1 VPWSSLV
8 VVREGRRTGWDSVSD
23 SVSASAS
30 DSVSD
35 SDSVSVSVSVSASDS
50 ASDPGV
56 GDGARVSSTIRGVR
70 LSMSFEQIL
79 SRIAAY
85 DPNADLDVVRR
96 AYDFAAKAHEG
107 QTRRS
112 GDPYVTH
119 PLSVANLITEL
130 KLDVPSVCAGLLHDC
145 VEDTSATIEQLEELF
160 GKKIAFLVDG
170 VTKLGKLPWS
180 TKEEQQAEN
189 FRKMLLAMARDIR
202 VILVKLCDRLDNM
215 RTLAHMPPEKQERI
229 AAETMQIYAPIANR
243 LGMAWVKVEL
253 EDLSFRY
260 LHPGE
265 YEQLAAE
272 IQKSRAERAEYIATV
287 EELISKE
294 MVANG
299 VPCEVSGRAKHFWSI
314 FSKMKKTARS
324 FDEIHDAI
332 GFRVVTDNQMHCYQA
347 LGVAHQTWTPI
358 PGRFKDY
365 IALPKPNLYQSLHT
379 AVIGPRGE
387 RIEIQIRT
395 REMHAVAEHGIAA
408 HWKYKEGKP
417 SDDDKKF
424 AWLRQLM
431 EHQKELVDPTEFL
444 ETVKLDLFGDE
455 VYVFTPRGDVKALPM
470 GSTPIDLAYAVHS
483 DVGDHCSGARVNG
496 MIVPLRY
503 QLRNGDTVEI
513 ITNPNQKPN
522 KDWLALVKTAKART
536 KIRYL
541 LRHEQRERALA
552 LGKDILD
559 KGLRKRG
566 LTLAKAERELGVAA
580 RELRLGDA
588 DELILQVG
596 YGKITVQQVVDK
608 LPADD
613 KKPAAE
619 AEKPEGVLRQ
629 LIRKVTRRQ
638 NTSGILVQG
647 EDDILVRFARC
658 CSPLPGDAVVGYIS
672 RGKGVTVHRRDCDKG
687 LDLDPER
694 RIDVSW
700 DGHGKGS
707 HEVAIQ
713 VLCADKPGLLATIS
727 QSFTDQGVNI
737 SQAHCRA
744 TDNGRAVNTFH
755 ASVKDL
761 DQLKTVIRSLSRI
774 KGVYAVDRVSAE
786 PA

>member
-1 VPWSSLV
+1 
-8 VVREGRRTGWDSVSD
+8 
-23 SVSASAS
+23 
-30 DSVSD
+30 
-35 SDSVSVSVSVSASDS
+35 
-50 ASDPGV
+50 
-56 GDGARVSSTIRGVR
+56 
-70 LSMSFEQIL
+70 MSFEQIL
-79 SRIAAY
+79 SSIAAY

-96 AYDFAAKAHEG
+96 AYAFAANAHEG

-119 PLSVANLITEL
+119 PLSVAGIITEL
-130 KLDVPSVCAGLLHDC
+130 KLDVPSVCAALLHDC
-145 VEDTSATIEQLEELF
+145 VEDTSATVEQLEELF

-215 RTLAHMPPEKQERI
+215 RTLTHMPPEKQERI

-253 EDLSFRY
+253 EDLSFKY

-265 YEQLAAE
+265 YDQLATE
-272 IQKSRAERAEYIATV
+272 VSKTRAERVEYIRTV
-287 EELISKE
+287 EQLITKE
-294 MVANG
+294 MGDHG
-299 VPCEVSGRAKHFWSI
+299 VVCDVSGRAKHFWSI
-314 FSKMKKTARS
+314 FQKMKKTGRT

-332 GFRVVTDNQMHCYQA
+332 GFRVVTENQMQCYQA

-387 RIEIQIRT
+387 RIEVQIRT

-417 SDDDKKF
+417 SDDETKF

-431 EHQKELVDPTEFL
+431 EHQKELIDPTEFL

-470 GSTPIDLAYAVHS
+470 GATPIDLAYAIHS

-541 LRHEQRERALA
+541 LRKEQRERALA

-566 LTLAKAERELGVAA
+566 VAPSKAEKQLDAAA

-588 DELILQVG
+588 DELVLQVG
-596 YGKITVQQVVDK
+596 YGKITVQQVLEKMSLDDVKKIEPDK
-608 LPADD
+608 P
-613 KKPAAE
+613 
-619 AEKPEGVLRQ
+619 EKPESVLRQ

-638 NTSGILVQG
+638 SASGILVQG
-647 EDDILVRFARC
+647 EGDILVRFARC

-672 RGKGVTVHRRDCDKG
+672 RGKGVTVHRRDCEKG

-694 RIDVSW
+694 RIEVAW
-700 DGHGKGS
+700 DGHGKGA

-713 VLCADKPGLLATIS
+713 VLSADKPGLLAIIS

-744 TDNGRAVNTFH
+744 TDHGRAVNTFH
-755 ASVKDL
+755 ATVKDL

-774 KGVYAVDRVSAE
+774 KGVYSVDRVSAE
-786 PA
+786 ST

>member
-1 VPWSSLV
+1 MTLQ
-8 VVREGRRTGWDSVSD
+8 
-23 SVSASAS
+23 
-30 DSVSD
+30 
-35 SDSVSVSVSVSASDS
+35 
-50 ASDPGV
+50 
-56 GDGARVSSTIRGVR
+56 
-70 LSMSFEQIL
+70 QIL
-79 SRIAAY
+79 TGISGY
-85 DPNADLDVVRR
+85 DPNADLDLVRR
-96 AYDFAAKAHEG
+96 AYDFAARAHEG

-119 PLSVANLITEL
+119 PLSVAEIIAEL
-130 KLDVPSVCAGLLHDC
+130 RLDVASVCAGLLHDC
-145 VEDTSATIEQLEELF
+145 VEDTTATVDQLTTQF
-160 GKKIAFLVDG
+160 GKEIAFLVDG

-215 RTLAHMPPEKQERI
+215 RSLHHLPPEKQERI
-229 AAETMQIYAPIANR
+229 AAETMQIYAPLANR
-243 LGMAWVKVEL
+243 LGIAWIKVEL
-253 EDLSFRY
+253 EDLAFKY
-260 LHPGE
+260 LQPGE
-265 YEQLAAE
+265 YEQLAQE
-272 IQKSRAERAEYIATV
+272 VQKTRAEREEYITTV
-287 EELISKE
+287 EQLIAKE
-294 MVANG
+294 MQDHG
-299 VPCEVSGRAKHFWSI
+299 VPCQVVGRAKHFWSI
-314 FSKMKKTARS
+314 YQKMKKTGRA
-324 FDEIHDAI
+324 FEEIHDAI
-332 GFRVVTDNQMHCYQA
+332 GFRVVTDNQMNCYQA

-387 RIEIQIRT
+387 RIEVQIRT

-408 HWKYKEGKP
+408 HWKYKEGRP
-417 SDDDKKF
+417 VDSDQKF

-431 EHQKELVDPTEFL
+431 EHQKELRDPTEFL
-444 ETVKLDLFGDE
+444 ESVKLDLFGDE
-455 VYVFTPRGDVKALPM
+455 VYVFTPRGDVKALPQ

-483 DVGDHCSGARVNG
+483 TVGDHCSGARVNG

-513 ITNPNQKPN
+513 ITNPNQRPN
-522 KDWLALVKTAKART
+522 KDWLNLVKTARART

-541 LRHEQRERALA
+541 LRKEQRDRAIA

-566 LTLAKAERELGVAA
+566 LTLSRAEKDLDLAA
-580 RELRLGDA
+580 RELRLGDS
-588 DELILQVG
+588 DELIIQVG
-596 YGKITVQQVVDK
+596 YGKITVQQVIEK
-608 LPADD
+608 LVPADA
-613 KKPAAE
+613 KKVEEPE
-619 AEKPEGVLRQ
+619 RREKKTEGMLAQ
-629 LIRKVTRRQ
+629 FIRKVTRRQ
-638 NTSGILVQG
+638 SASGILVQG
-647 EDDILVRFARC
+647 DADILVRFARC
-658 CSPLPGDAVVGYIS
+658 CSPLPGDPIVGYIS

-700 DGHGKGS
+700 DGHAKGR

-727 QSFTDQGVNI
+727 QSFSDQGVNI

-761 DQLKTVIRSLSRI
+761 DQLKGVIRALSRI
-774 KGVYAVDRVSAE
+774 KGVYSVDRVSAE
-786 PA
+786 AAS

>member
-1 VPWSSLV
+1 
-8 VVREGRRTGWDSVSD
+8 
-23 SVSASAS
+23 
-30 DSVSD
+30 
-35 SDSVSVSVSVSASDS
+35 
-50 ASDPGV
+50 
-56 GDGARVSSTIRGVR
+56 
-70 LSMSFEQIL
+70 MSFEQIL
-79 SRIAAY
+79 SSIAAY

-119 PLSVANLITEL
+119 PLSVAGIIAEL

-145 VEDTSATIEQLEELF
+145 VEDTSATVEQLEELF

-229 AAETMQIYAPIANR
+229 AAETMQIYAPLANR

-253 EDLSFRY
+253 EDLSFKY

-265 YEQLAAE
+265 YEQLATE
-272 IQKSRAERAEYIATV
+272 IQKTRAERAEYIRSV
-287 EELISKE
+287 EELIAKE
-294 MVANG
+294 MQANG
-299 VPCEVSGRAKHFWSI
+299 VECEVSGRAKHFWSI
-314 FSKMKKTARS
+314 FQKMRKTGRS

-332 GFRVVTDNQMHCYQA
+332 GFRVVTSNQMQCYQA

-387 RIEIQIRT
+387 RIEVQIRT

-417 SDDDKKF
+417 SDDEKKF

-431 EHQKELVDPTEFL
+431 EHQKDLVDPTEFL

-566 LTLAKAERELGVAA
+566 LTLAKAEKELDAAA

-596 YGKITVQQVVDK
+596 YGKITVQQVIDK
-608 LPADD
+608 LPAEDG
-613 KKPAAE
+613 KKAADRGREARGRAAPADPQGDAAAEHVGHPGAGRGRHPGAVRALLQPAARRRGGRLHL
-619 AEKPEGVLRQ
+619 ARQGRHRPPPRLRQ
-629 LIRKVTRRQ
+629 GPRPRSRAPHRRLVGRPRQGHPRGRDPGAVRRQ
-638 NTSGILVQG
+638 ARPAR
-647 EDDILVRFARC
+647 DDQPVVHRPGRQHQPG
-658 CSPLPGDAVVGYIS
+658 PLPRHRARPRGQHLPRVGEGPRSAEDGDPVAVAHQGRVLGRPRQRRAGLTVGSKVGAAGLLRSTGDAPP
-672 RGKGVTVHRRDCDKG
+672 RPRRCPG
-687 LDLDPER
+687 R
-694 RIDVSW
+694 R
-700 DGHGKGS
+700 
-707 HEVAIQ
+707 
-713 VLCADKPGLLATIS
+713 
-727 QSFTDQGVNI
+727 
-737 SQAHCRA
+737 
-744 TDNGRAVNTFH
+744 RAVT
-755 ASVKDL
+755 AAADRYAPRTPPARPCSAAG
-761 DQLKTVIRSLSRI
+761 RSAPGR
-774 KGVYAVDRVSAE
+774 
-786 PA
+786 P